1 MQKFGGSRVNVIVA
15 DETDDE
21 RCACEEESHY
31 SEASQAQDS
40 KGRRRPHSQPQDTQ
54 QGSKLSRGLI

>member
-1 MQKFGGSRVNVIVA
+1 MSSLQMKRMMNAVSVKKKATIQQ
-15 DETDDE
+15 
-21 RCACEEESHY
+21 
-31 SEASQAQDS
+31 ASQAQDS